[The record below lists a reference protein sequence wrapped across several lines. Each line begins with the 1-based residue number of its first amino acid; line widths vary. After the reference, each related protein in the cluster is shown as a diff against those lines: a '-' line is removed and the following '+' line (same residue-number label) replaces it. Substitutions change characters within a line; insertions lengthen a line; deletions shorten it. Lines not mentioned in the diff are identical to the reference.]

1 MKCPRCEQE
10 KTYVLKTTVP
20 TRKPLDCK
28 KRRRTCSQ
36 CKRPYMTY
44 EIQEADFDR
53 LCALIKSEGPTRSP
67 LNAHRMDKLSKEPEA
82 SDS

>member
-53 LCALIKSEGPTRSP
+53 LCELIKLEGPTRSP
-67 LNAHRMDKLSKEPEA
+67 LRTRTDKSDPKPPT